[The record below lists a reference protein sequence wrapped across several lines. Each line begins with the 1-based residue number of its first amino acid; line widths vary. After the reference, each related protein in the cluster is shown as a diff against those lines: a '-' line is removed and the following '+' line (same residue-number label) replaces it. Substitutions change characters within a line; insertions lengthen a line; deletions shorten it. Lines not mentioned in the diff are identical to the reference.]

1 MGGWGGVSLNII
13 KFVGGE
19 GSRQMKIVCG
29 LRGWLVVFAVC
40 NVCYYSSY
48 CNVGVLMNSN
58 CGGGLNKQMFRPFQL
73 LMNTNTSVYYI
84 FNQMSIECV
93 LTNHVCCKVIEEF
106 NEQYYFFFHQ
116 WVKNISFAKI
126 SVK

>member
-73 LMNTNTSVYYI
+73 LMEHPLGSRQLLSLGEMRYI
-84 FNQMSIECV
+84 LLAERSSF
-93 LTNHVCCKVIEEF
+93 
-106 NEQYYFFFHQ
+106 
-116 WVKNISFAKI
+116 WKN
-126 SVK
+126 